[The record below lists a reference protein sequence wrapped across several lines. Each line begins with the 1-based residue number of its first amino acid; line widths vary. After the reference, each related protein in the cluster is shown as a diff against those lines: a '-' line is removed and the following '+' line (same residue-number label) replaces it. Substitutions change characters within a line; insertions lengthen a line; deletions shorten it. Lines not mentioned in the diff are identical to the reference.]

1 MKRDGLRCYDGN
13 IIDPRDGKIYEIREI
28 SLARIMPGFRPSP
41 LMLQRANSNKA
52 AEAFEGDCARAG
64 QDASIPRQNEF
75 KSSRPKSVLSY
86 DLRAERKWS
95 VLPL

>member
-13 IIDPRDGKIYEIREI
+13 IIDPHDGKIYGIREI

-75 KSSRPKSVLSY
+75 KAQEH
-86 DLRAERKWS
+86 AE
-95 VLPL
+95 L